1 MKFRCL
7 LILAL
12 LLWVSAAHAQVP
24 NCSGIQYQSN
34 GRNYSSQIG
43 CSSIWTW
50 VKPDHYDVTWH
61 FTWQCYTKYPLAQ
74 TIYATG
80 SRDLTS
86 MGSCYNTGYGSIKYC
101 DPIFKP
107 ILTVSALPQR
117 PINLFGRGR
126 CFPDCKKGKT

>member
-80 SRDLTS
+80 SRDVTS

-107 ILTVSALPQR
+107 IFNVSATAPSTNQLVWLRRSIRDLQ
-117 PINLFGRGR
+117 NG
-126 CFPDCKKGKT
+126 